1 MVKGRFAT
9 NEAHR
14 MKDSKTS
21 RGFLWVEEGE
31 EVEGPVAEVAPVLRI
46 DRTYTFSVPSELAG
60 TVRLG
65 QRVQIP
71 LRKSGSLTVGFV
83 IRLDRGRWDSTLRP
97 IHSVVDE
104 GSFLTPELIEL
115 GQQISAHYCCP
126 LGATLKAM
134 TPQAVR
140 DRRGLVRVRHVRIS
154 PEAVAAA
161 ARLSKKQKAVIDFL
175 SAKSDA
181 VEISFLA
188 TQTGASQAILRA
200 MIKKAL
206 LDVIVSEVPGESGV
220 GYVVVPTIEPTFDL
234 NPDQQNALDATLNA
248 VQEDLFRVLV
258 LFGVSGSGKTEVYIR
273 AIREVVKS
281 GRQAIFLV
289 PEIVLTTQLSNRLA
303 ARFPNVAIQHSGLS
317 EAHRAVIWRQIAA
330 GEKTVVVGTRS
341 AVFAPCPRLGL
352 IIVDEEQETSYKN
365 LQAPRFHVRD
375 VAIMRAS
382 QLGIPIVLGSATPS
396 LETWHRGQTRP
407 DYRLV
412 KMPCRV
418 MDLPMPRVHVVDM
431 CDEILEQKKP
441 VLLSRPMERL
451 LGETL
456 ERGEQALIL
465 INRRGFAHR
474 AFCSQCQSRL
484 TCPNCSSSLVV
495 HVTTGQSVCHYCRT
509 RIVTPTVCPQ
519 LGCGGKLI
527 HVGTGTQK
535 IEQLMAQRFP
545 KARIQRVDSDTVHRR
560 EQYENL
566 IADFE
571 QRRVDVLVGTQ
582 MIAKGLDFPH
592 VSFVGMIHT
601 ESEGFSADF
610 RAHERLFQ
618 LVTQVAGRAG
628 RASAAGEVVIQTLMP
643 ELPALT
649 FALTHDYPGFAAHE
663 LSMRARTGFPPFRR
677 LARFIVSHTRD
688 EQARQ
693 ESELLAGRIR
703 PALVAVGANQ
713 ADLLGPMPAPIP
725 RLRGQ
730 YRYDLLLRMATASDL
745 RKVLDQLRADRALR
759 VKSAQ
764 LTIDVD
770 PVSLA

>member
-1 MVKGRFAT
+1 MFDP
-9 NEAHR
+9 N
-14 MKDSKTS
+14 MTS
-21 RGFLWVEEGE
+21 SNFLWVEEGA

-46 DRTYTFSVPSELAG
+46 DKTYTFAVPAELAANL
-60 TVRLG
+60 RLG
-65 QRVQIP
+65 QRVQVP
-71 LRKSGSLTVGFV
+71 LRKSGTLATGFV
-83 IRLDRGRWDSTLRP
+83 VRLDRGRWDSTLRA
-97 IHSVVDE
+97 IHSVVDDV
-104 GSFLTPELIEL
+104 SFLNPELIEL
-115 GQQISAHYCCP
+115 GRQISTHYCCP

-140 DRRGLVRVRHVRIS
+140 DRRGLVRIRYVHLNQ
-154 PEAVAAA
+154 AKVAAA
-161 ARLSKKQKAVIDFL
+161 ARLSKKQTTVITYL
-175 SAKSDA
+175 SDKTDA
-181 VEISFLA
+181 VEITFLMVE
-188 TQTGASQAILRA
+188 TGASPAVLRG
-200 MIKKAL
+200 MIKKGL
-206 LDVIVSEVPGESGV
+206 LEVTVREVPGDSGI
-220 GYVVVPTIEPTFDL
+220 GDVVAPTIEPAFDL
-234 NPDQQNALDATLNA
+234 NADQQNALDETLRA
-248 VQEDLFRVLV
+248 VQEELFRVLV

-273 AIREVVKS
+273 AIREVVKT

-330 GEKTVVVGTRS
+330 GEKTVIVGTRS

-382 QLGIPIVLGSATPS
+382 LLGIPIVLGSATPS
-396 LETWHRGQTRP
+396 LETWHRAQTRP

-412 KMPCRV
+412 KMPRRV

-431 CDEILEQKKP
+431 RDELLEVKKP
-441 VLLSRPMERL
+441 VLLSRTLERL

-456 ERGEQALIL
+456 DRGEQALIL
-465 INRRGFAHR
+465 VNRRGFAHR
-474 AFCSQCQSRL
+474 AFCPQCKSRL
-484 TCPNCSSSLVV
+484 TCSNCSSSMVV
-495 HVTTGQSVCHYCRT
+495 HATSGQSVCHYCRT
-509 RIVTPTVCPQ
+509 RIVTPTICPQ
-519 LGCGGKLI
+519 LGCGGTLI

-535 IEQLMAQRFP
+535 IEQLMGQRFP

-560 EQYENL
+560 AEYEQL

-601 ESEGFSADF
+601 DSEGFAADF

-628 RASAAGEVVIQTLMP
+628 RASAEGEVVIQTLMP

-649 FALTHDYPGFAAHE
+649 FALTHDYPAFAAHE
-663 LSMRARTGFPPFRR
+663 LAMRARIGFPPFRR

-693 ESELLAGRIR
+693 ESEILAGRVR
-703 PALVAVGANQ
+703 AALATVGANH
-713 ADLLGPMPAPIP
+713 ADVLGPTHAPLS

-730 YRYDLLLRMATASDL
+730 YRYDLLLRTATASDL
-745 RKVLDQLRADRALR
+745 RMVLDQLRGERALR

>member
-1 MVKGRFAT
+1 MASS
-9 NEAHR
+9 N
-14 MKDSKTS
+14 
-21 RGFLWVEEGE
+21 FLWIEEGA
-31 EVEGPVAEVAPVLRI
+31 EVEGPVAEVAPALPI
-46 DRTYTFSVPSELAG
+46 DRTYTFAVPQELAAN
-60 TVRLG
+60 VRLG

-71 LRKSGSLTVGFV
+71 LRKSGSLAVGFV
-83 IRLDRGRWDSTLRP
+83 VRLDRGRWDSTLRP

-104 GSFLTPELIEL
+104 SSFLTPELIDL
-115 GQQISAHYCCP
+115 GRQISGHYCCP
-126 LGATLKAM
+126 LGITLKAM

-140 DRRGLVRVRHVRIS
+140 DRRGLVRVRHVRIN
-154 PEAVAAA
+154 PEALAAA
-161 ARLSKKQKAVIDFL
+161 TRLSKKQKIVIDFL
-175 SAKSDA
+175 TAQREP
-181 VEISFLA
+181 VEFASLA
-188 TQTGASQAILRA
+188 TQTAVSSAVLRT
-200 MIKKAL
+200 MIKKSL
-206 LDVIVSEVPGESGV
+206 LEVTVSELPAASSGSDLA
-220 GYVVVPTIEPTFDL
+220 VPTIEPSFAL
-234 NPDQQNALDATLNA
+234 NPDQQNALDETLRA
-248 VQEDLFRVLV
+248 VQENLFRVLV

-281 GRQAIFLV
+281 GRQAILLV

-317 EAHRAVIWRQIAA
+317 ESHRASLWRQIAF

-341 AVFAPCPRLGL
+341 AVFAPCPNLGL
-352 IIVDEEQETSYKN
+352 IIVDEEQESSYKN

-375 VAIMRAS
+375 VAIMRARH
-382 QLGIPIVLGSATPS
+382 LGIPIVLGSATPS
-396 LETWHRGQTRP
+396 LETWHRANTRP
-407 DYRLV
+407 DYQLLQ
-412 KMPCRV
+412 MPRRV
-418 MDLPMPRVHVVDM
+418 MDLPMPRVHVIDM
-431 CDEILEQKKP
+431 RDEIVEQKKP
-441 VLLSRPMERL
+441 VLLSRSLERL

-456 ERGEQALIL
+456 ARGEQALIL

-474 AFCSQCQSRL
+474 AFCPECKSRL

-495 HVTTGQSVCHYCRT
+495 HASTGLSLCHYCRT
-509 RIVTPTVCPQ
+509 RMATPTHCPQ
-519 LGCGGKLI
+519 VGCGGTLI

-535 IEQLMAQRFP
+535 IEQLLGQRFP

-560 EQYENL
+560 EQYEKL

-628 RASAAGEVVIQTLMP
+628 RATAAGEVVIQTVMP
-643 ELPALT
+643 ELPALR
-649 FALTHDYPGFAAHE
+649 FALTHDYPAFAAHE
-663 LSMRARTGFPPFRR
+663 LSMRARVGFPPFRR
-677 LARFIVSHTRD
+677 LARFIVAHTRD

-693 ESELLAGRIR
+693 ESEILAARIR
-703 PALVAVGANQ
+703 PVLETVSGNQ
-713 ADLLGPMPAPIP
+713 ADLLGPTPAPIP
-725 RLRGQ
+725 RLRKQ
-730 YRYDLLLRMATASDL
+730 YRYDLLLRTVTASEL
-745 RKVLDQLRADRALR
+745 RKVLDQLRGDRALR
-759 VKSAQ
+759 VQSAQ

>member
-1 MVKGRFAT
+1 
-9 NEAHR
+9 
-14 MKDSKTS
+14 MKDGRTTH
-21 RGFLWVEEGE
+21 GFLWVEEGE
-31 EVEGPVAEVAPVLRI
+31 TVEGAVADIAPVLRI
-46 DRTYTFSVPSELAG
+46 DRTYTFAVPPEMDG
-60 TVRLG
+60 TLRLG
-65 QRVQIP
+65 QRVQVP
-71 LRKSGSLTVGFV
+71 LRKSGSLAVGFV
-83 IRLDRGRWDSTLRP
+83 VRLDRGRWDSTLRP

-104 GSFLTPELIEL
+104 VSFLTPELIEL
-115 GQQISAHYCCP
+115 GRQISRHYCCP

-140 DRRGLVRVRHVRIS
+140 QRRGLVRVRHVRIN

-161 ARLSKKQKAVIDFL
+161 TRLSKQQKVVIDYLAAKDAEVEFSLLIKDSGVSPAVLRGMVKKKFL
-175 SAKSDA
+175 Q
-181 VEISFLA
+181 V
-188 TQTGASQAILRA
+188 T
-200 MIKKAL
+200 
-206 LDVIVSEVPGESGV
+206 VSEVPASSGAGEV
-220 GYVVVPTIEPTFDL
+220 GAATVEPTFEL
-234 NPDQQNALDATLNA
+234 NSDQQNALDETLRA
-248 VQEDLFRVLV
+248 VSADVFRVLV

-330 GEKTVVVGTRS
+330 GEKTVIVGTRS

-375 VAIMRAS
+375 VAIMRAQ

-396 LETWHRGQTRP
+396 LETWHRAHTRS
-407 DYRLV
+407 DHTLV
-412 KMPCRV
+412 KMPRRV
-418 MDLPMPRVHVVDM
+418 MALPMPRVHVIDM
-431 CDEILEQKKP
+431 RDEILDLKKP
-441 VLLSRPMERL
+441 VLLSRTLERL

-456 ERGEQALIL
+456 DRGEQALIL

-474 AFCSQCQSRL
+474 AFCPQCKSRL
-484 TCPNCSSSLVV
+484 ACPNCSSSLVV
-495 HVTTGQSVCHYCRT
+495 HSSTGLSVCHYCRT
-509 RIVTPTVCPQ
+509 RIPTPAICPQ
-519 LGCGGKLI
+519 LGCGGTLI

-535 IEQLMAQRFP
+535 IEQLIGQRFP
-545 KARIQRVDSDTVHRR
+545 KARVQRVDSDTVHHR
-560 EQYENL
+560 EQYEKL

-601 ESEGFSADF
+601 DSEGFSADF

-649 FALTHDYPGFAAHE
+649 FALTHDYPAFATHE
-663 LSMRARTGFPPFRR
+663 LAMRARICFPPFRR

-693 ESELLAGRIR
+693 ESETLAVAIR
-703 PALVAVGANQ
+703 AALAAFRLGNG
-713 ADLLGPMPAPIP
+713 DLLGPAPAPIP

-730 YRYDLLLRMATASDL
+730 YRYDLLLRVSSASDL
-745 RKVLDQLRADRALR
+745 RKVLDQLRSDRAVR
-759 VKSAQ
+759 IKSAQ